1 MRSRSL
7 HTESCEMSYPG
18 DICARFPRR
27 VWSVA
32 GFALGSQQMPLI
44 KRSRSSEFQTQE
56 PLHSRRS
63 VIKHG
68 ALVLGAMAF
77 PMWSSRRARAQST
90 PTFDYYISPS
100 GSDSN
105 PGTQAQP
112 WAITAINT
120 KQSVYAGK
128 RVGLLDGTYSLYSL
142 CQAGAWNHAA
152 LVVNGGTPSSPTL
165 IAAVDTRKAILDA
178 HNPSGGG
185 YPTTECAIIGVGQG
199 DSPPNLGNFIIDG
212 LVITGSNTFG
222 ITIHGQNTGTVNN
235 QGGAS
240 GVVVRNCEIYDI
252 TSNSFGDNPAA
263 VNPSYLTGFLLQN
276 CLIHPIKSGNTAQVC
291 GLVSFNTL
299 NNIYEYN
306 TIYAATMA
314 MEEKEG
320 PQGGTTVRYCYLE
333 NNSSDWAA
341 IKDFSGGL
349 PGQTTTFHHC
359 IIVGQSPWENGDATN
374 SSNASQESLVCYNC
388 TFYYGGGNFSTSG
401 LVWQSWG
408 SGNSTS
414 PPASET
420 LYNNIYYATGDG
432 SSGSDV
438 LLTPGTVS
446 LSNYNC
452 YQPAATSS
460 AQLYLKAVAASTYTA
475 DTLPTWRTQTGQ
487 DANSIAANPNFVN
500 PTSANPAGYQLAS
513 GSACIGA
520 GRVGGVSSGAK
531 CNIGAWDGTVTQ
543 IGCNFVAG
551 SSGGDSSPPDA
562 PVLSV
567 S

>member
-1 MRSRSL
+1 
-7 HTESCEMSYPG
+7 MSYSG
-18 DICARFPRR
+18 DICASFSWR
-27 VWSVA
+27 VWSASGCLLV
-32 GFALGSQQMPLI
+32 LTHMSVTN
-44 KRSRSSEFQTQE
+44 RSRSPEHCLTES
-56 PLHSRRS
+56 LHSRRN

-68 ALVLGAMAF
+68 ALVLGAMAL
-77 PMWSSRRARAQST
+77 PMWPMRRARAQSVT
-90 PTFDYYISPS
+90 TFDYYISPS

-105 PGTQAQP
+105 PGTQAAP

-128 RVGLLDGTYSLYSL
+128 KVGLLDGTYSLYSA

-152 LVVNGGTPSSPTL
+152 LVVNGGTASSPTL
-165 IAAVDTRKAILDA
+165 IAAVNPQKAILDA
-178 HNPSGGG
+178 HNPSTGA
-185 YPTTECAIIGVGQG
+185 YPTSECAIIGVGQG

-222 ITIHGQNTGTVNN
+222 ITIHGQGSGTINN

-252 TSNSFGDNPAA
+252 TSISFGDNPAA

-276 CLIHPIKSGNTAQVC
+276 CLIHPIENGNTAQVC

-306 TIYAATMA
+306 TIYNATMA

-333 NNSSDWAA
+333 GNSSSWATV
-341 IKDFSGGL
+341 KDFAGGR
-349 PGQTTTFHHC
+349 PGQVTTFHHC

-414 PPASET
+414 PAATET
-420 LYNNIYYATGDG
+420 LYNNIYYATGSG

-438 LLTPGTVS
+438 LLTPGTIL

-452 YQPAATSS
+452 YQPAATSIGE
-460 AQLYLKAVAASTYTA
+460 LYLKIVGASTLTG
-475 DTLPTWRTQTGQ
+475 DTLSVWRAATGQ
-487 DANSIAANPNFVN
+487 DVNSIAANPGFVK
-500 PTSANPAGYQLAS
+500 PTAANPAGYQLAS
-513 GSACIGA
+513 GSPCVGA
-520 GRVGGVSSGAK
+520 GRVGGVSSGAA
-531 CNIGAWDGTVTQ
+531 CNMGAWDGTVTQ
-543 IGCNFVAG
+543 IGCDFASGVASSG
-551 SSGGDSSPPDA
+551 SSLPDP